1 METGRAFLLFMIL
14 LFLIANLTACG
25 SNDTENVTDKVG
37 SSEVSEIAGDTAQDA
52 DSDTADEITSA
63 PETPEEITLAPET
76 YEDYMKLAAAGYEN
90 EDWEIA
96 HDCYHAA
103 KELDESRAEV
113 YRGLSDTY
121 LQMGDVMQ
129 ALAVLDEGIDK
140 LSMAEGDIEKNGID
154 LLSQRKEYVLAG
166 MVAVGTNST
175 TNRYDDDGSILY
187 ERVRECDEYGNET
200 RYQSVWYGEGGEIS
214 YLTEYQYDG
223 KGNQIEYR
231 YLSYN
236 SDGSIREFQHK
247 SGAYNADGNEIE
259 YTEYDENGNTESMK
273 KYEYDAAGNLIQEI
287 NYDNSGKIVRQVKI
301 EYDTAGNETTW
312 QCYDEYGKLSIQRR
326 YTRDERGNLIQYD
339 EYFEGRTK
347 KEEYESDEK
356 GNVIQYIEYDS
367 DGNVNKIRE
376 YEYDENGR
384 EIKCIRYE
392 DNGTVGYWRESEY
405 DENGN
410 EIRFSSYNITG
421 NQEYCMGES
430 KYDEN
435 DRKIYYSYEC
445 NGIVTQMWK
454 KVYDE
459 DGYIIKEIDAYY
471 DRDTGQKTGEKV
483 CEYTYDEK
491 KNRTKYSTD
500 YKGKEAENFRWERK
514 YDEDSRGTNFYL
526 YDNEKEVSYQ
536 SKTGYDENGRIIN
549 YIGYDKYGN
558 VLVKRETEYDTFGKV
573 IRENEYDTAGN
584 LIRYFENEYDD
595 FGSLTRQT
603 MYENGILKSEKKT
616 SYVYH
621 YIGKIDAEAADY
633 TDSDMTLEEY
643 NRKQRE
649 IFIRFLN
656 GEEAVRYYINAYNA
670 ENGKIVENTI
680 TDLLDFEH
688 IRQYKRTLKYTF
700 LDMTGDGIEE
710 LIIFCNDD
718 PERLCV
724 IQCSYGILK
733 VIHDLDGRCNAFLVK
748 YNGRTGICHDWG
760 IQSGEDRHYYYF
772 LEEEGK
778 TEIFIDDCERYDES
792 SEDFKHFYSMS
803 DNDSFEE
810 RDISKGEYYD
820 IMSGMVEK
828 ADIDWQELAVPS
840 R

>member
-1 METGRAFLLFMIL
+1 MTAVIVAAYLTG
-14 LFLIANLTACG
+14 CG
-25 SNDTENVTDKVG
+25 DYNTEDMSDLGTSDTSNSTEDITE
-37 SSEVSEIAGDTAQDA
+37 SQQSEIP
-52 DSDTADEITSA
+52 DESISV
-63 PETPEEITLAPET
+63 PET

-121 LQMGDVMQ
+121 LQLGDVIQ
-129 ALAVLDEGIDK
+129 ALDILDEGMGK
-140 LSMAEGDIEKNGID
+140 CGSENGID
-154 LLSQRKEYVLAG
+154 LLGQRKEYILAG

-459 DGYIIKEIDAYY
+459 DGYIIKEITAYY

-514 YDEDSRGTNFYL
+514 YDEDSRGTNFYI
-526 YDNEKEVSYQ
+526 YDNEK
-536 SKTGYDENGRIIN
+536 
-549 YIGYDKYGN
+549 
-558 VLVKRETEYDTFGKV
+558 
-573 IRENEYDTAGN
+573 
-584 LIRYFENEYDD
+584 
-595 FGSLTRQT
+595 GSL
-603 MYENGILKSEKKT
+603 L
-616 SYVYH
+616 
-621 YIGKIDAEAADY
+621 
-633 TDSDMTLEEY
+633 
-643 NRKQRE
+643 
-649 IFIRFLN
+649 
-656 GEEAVRYYINAYNA
+656 
-670 ENGKIVENTI
+670 
-680 TDLLDFEH
+680 
-688 IRQYKRTLKYTF
+688 
-700 LDMTGDGIEE
+700 
-710 LIIFCNDD
+710 
-718 PERLCV
+718 
-724 IQCSYGILK
+724 
-733 VIHDLDGRCNAFLVK
+733 
-748 YNGRTGICHDWG
+748 
-760 IQSGEDRHYYYF
+760 
-772 LEEEGK
+772 
-778 TEIFIDDCERYDES
+778 
-792 SEDFKHFYSMS
+792 
-803 DNDSFEE
+803 
-810 RDISKGEYYD
+810 SK
-820 IMSGMVEK
+820 
-828 ADIDWQELAVPS
+828 
-840 R
+840 